1 MVFETTKQLIMQ
13 SSPRAV
19 VIGSGVAGM
28 AAAIRL
34 AVQGYAVQVYEQS
47 DQPGGKLGY
56 FETKGYHFDTGPS
69 LFTQPANI
77 EELFALAGERI
88 ADYFQYRK
96 MDHSCHYFYEDGTMI
111 RAAADIDI
119 FAAEIQQKTGE
130 PAHHLKHY
138 LNASAKL
145 YDGVAHVFL
154 NHSLHKRKTLI
165 KANIGKAIKTV
176 RWSHLMK
183 SMHQVNQKTFQ
194 SEKIVQLFNRYA
206 TYNGSNPY
214 KAPGM
219 LSLIPHLEHNQ
230 GTFYPEGGMISI
242 TKALYQLAIKKGVIF
257 HFNQPVERIIRHNN
271 KAIGIV
277 VAGKNIAADIVVSNV
292 DVYFTYLR
300 LLNDPQ
306 KAKKIV
312 KQERSSSALI
322 FYWGINRSFPQLG
335 LHNIFFSHNY
345 QAEFDHLFRLKKS
358 YDDPTVY
365 INITSKCE
373 PGKQAPDGK
382 ENWFVMVNAPANV
395 GQDWEALKVKYRQ
408 AILDKL
414 HRMLQTDIASLIETE
429 DILDPVLIETKT
441 GSYQGSLYGTSS
453 NSKMAAFLRHPN
465 FSRQIEGL
473 YFVGGSV
480 HPGGGIP
487 LCLKSAKIMSEIVQD
502 DTRKRK
508 RH

>member
-1 MVFETTKQLIMQ
+1 MKA
-13 SSPRAV
+13 SSHAV

-28 AAAIRL
+28 AASIRL
-34 AVQGYAVQVYEQS
+34 AVQGYTVHVYEQS
-47 DQPGGKLGY
+47 AQPGGKLGY
-56 FETKGYHFDTGPS
+56 VETNGYHFDTGPS

-77 EELFALAGERI
+77 EELFELAGEPI

-111 RAAADIDI
+111 RAAADIDS
-119 FAAEIQQKTGE
+119 FAAELQQKTGE

-138 LNASAKL
+138 LRASGKL
-145 YDGVAHVFL
+145 YEGVANVFL
-154 NHSLHKRKTLI
+154 NHSLHKRKSLL
-165 KANIGKAIKTV
+165 KAGIGKAIKTV
-176 RWSHLMK
+176 RISHLMK
-183 SMHQVNQKTFQ
+183 SMHQVNQQSFQ
-194 SEKIVQLFNRYA
+194 SEKVVQLFNRYA

-219 LSLIPHLEHNQ
+219 LSLIPHLEHNE

-242 TKALYQLAIKKGVIF
+242 TKALYQLALKKGVIF

-271 KAIGIV
+271 KAIGV
-277 VAGKNIAADIVVSNV
+277 VVGGKNIPTDIVVSNV
-292 DVYFTYLR
+292 DVYFTYLK
-300 LLNDPQ
+300 LLNDSE
-306 KAKKIV
+306 KAKKIL

-322 FYWGINRSFPQLG
+322 FYWGINKTFSQLG
-335 LHNIFFSHNY
+335 LHNIFFSNNY
-345 QAEFDHLFRLKKS
+345 AQEFDHLFRLKKA

-373 PGKQAPDGK
+373 PGKQAPQGK

-395 GQDWEALKVKYRQ
+395 GQDWATLRTIYRK
-408 AILDKL
+408 AVIDKL
-414 HRMLQTDIASLIETE
+414 NRMLKTDIEPLIETE
-429 DILDPVLIETKT
+429 DVLDPVLIETKT

-453 NSKMAAFLRHPN
+453 NSRMAAFLRHPN

-487 LCLKSAKIMSEIVQD
+487 LCLKSAKIMSELVQD
-502 DTRKRK
+502 DAQKKK